1 MCGIYL
7 MRGLSMGF
15 ISRTVSHTRRYK
27 EIISILVK
35 YGMGDLVRSLGI
47 TDALP
52 FLRRLV
58 PTNLDSVPI
67 SDLTRGEEVRMALEE
82 LGPAFIKL
90 GQMLSNRPDILPP
103 EITVELARL
112 QDSVPPFD
120 GEIAIRIIEN
130 ELGKPISELFASFDV
145 APVASASIGQ
155 VHRATL
161 FDGQL
166 VAVKVQ
172 RPDIEKTVKIDL
184 EILQTF
190 AGLAEKN
197 IASLR
202 YVKPT
207 GVVAEFERHM
217 LHEMDYRHERR
228 NLERFRRL
236 YGTDDGLY
244 IPQTYPSLSSK
255 CVFTMEFINGVKV
268 SDIADE
274 NLLDYDRALIARRG
288 SQSLLEQVFIRGYF
302 HADPHPGNIMIMADN
317 RVCFVDF
324 GMMGV
329 IMPAQQDLLGS
340 LLLAIKRRDS
350 AVATALLLDVA
361 AAPDHPQVT
370 DIEYELQL
378 LIDNYIDVSLDDL
391 DVSEVVGQLVSLI
404 YKFQLSFPSNLTLMF
419 KSIAMIEGVGHQLD
433 PQFQLSEM
441 VAIFAPKL
449 TKHKLSPRRL
459 VGNVYTTMMDYKR
472 MLSALPKDIRS
483 VLRKMKDGQ
492 LKMEVQHNGLEPLRA
507 TLDALSYRLTFGLVL
522 AALIIGSS
530 IMVNVKT
537 EGIMHTL
544 GLVGYGVGAITSV
557 ILLIVVMVRAFRT

>member
-1 MCGIYL
+1 
-7 MRGLSMGF
+7 
-15 ISRTVSHTRRYK
+15 
-27 EIISILVK
+27 
-35 YGMGDLVRSLGI
+35 
-47 TDALP
+47 
-52 FLRRLV
+52 
-58 PTNLDSVPI
+58 
-67 SDLTRGEEVRMALEE
+67 
-82 LGPAFIKL
+82 
-90 GQMLSNRPDILPP
+90 
-103 EITVELARL
+103 
-112 QDSVPPFD
+112 
-120 GEIAIRIIEN
+120 
-130 ELGKPISELFASFDV
+130 
-145 APVASASIGQ
+145 
-155 VHRATL
+155 
-161 FDGQL
+161 
-166 VAVKVQ
+166 
-172 RPDIEKTVKIDL
+172 
-184 EILQTF
+184 
-190 AGLAEKN
+190 
-197 IASLR
+197 
-202 YVKPT
+202 
-207 GVVAEFERHM
+207 
-217 LHEMDYRHERR
+217 
-228 NLERFRRL
+228 
-236 YGTDDGLY
+236 
-244 IPQTYPSLSSK
+244 
-255 CVFTMEFINGVKV
+255 
-268 SDIADE
+268 
-274 NLLDYDRALIARRG
+274 
-288 SQSLLEQVFIRGYF
+288 
-302 HADPHPGNIMIMADN
+302 MIMADN